1 MQEANNLILGKLGPP
16 SPADALEGACKSVT
30 DKHRFVGQALE
41 AVEKALACNPDN
53 IEMQRK
59 ARDLRKK
66 MGVGAGQTKAGKE
79 NQTSQQQVTGESEGS
94 SQTQER
100 QSLKVVPIIKRF
112 SVLTDPVPQ
121 DFTCSA

>member
-30 DKHRFVGQALE
+30 DKHRLVVQALE

-59 ARDLRKK
+59 ARDLQKK
-66 MGVGAGQTKAGKE
+66 TGVGASQAKAGKE
-79 NQTSQQQVTGESEGS
+79 NQTSQQQATGESKGS

-100 QSLKVVPIIKRF
+100 QSLKVFPRIKRF
-112 SVLTDPVPQ
+112 TASTDPA
-121 DFTCSA
+121 S